1 MVRTLL
7 VRGLWVGLVAGLLA
21 LGFAYLFGEAPIDRA
36 IDFEEQAA
44 HAAGE
49 HHGAE
54 LVSRSVQSTLGLATA
69 TAVYGVAF
77 GGIFALVF
85 GAVSGR
91 VGRLG
96 ARATAALLALAGFVS
111 VSLVPF
117 LKYPASPPGANNP
130 ESIGDRTGLYVA
142 MVIISVAVTIAAI
155 ALGRRLV
162 PRHGLWNAT
171 LLAAAAFVLVIAGVQ
186 LALPTVNEVP
196 ADFPATVLYQF
207 RLASLSSQAVLWTT
221 LGLLFGWLT
230 EWSLAQ
236 VQPGGA
242 QVATRTPA
250 G

>member
-7 VRGLWVGLVAGLLA
+7 VRGLWVGLVAGLLV

-36 IDFEEQAA
+36 IDFEEQVA

-54 LVSRSVQSTLGLATA
+54 LVSRSVQSTIGLATA

-85 GAVSGR
+85 AAVSGR
-91 VGRLG
+91 VGGLG

-117 LKYPASPPGANNP
+117 LKYPASPPAANNP

-142 MVIISVAVTIAAI
+142 MVIVSVAVTIAAI

-171 LLAAAAFVLVIAGVQ
+171 MLAAAAFVLVIAGVQ
-186 LALPTVNEVP
+186 VALPTVNEIP

-207 RLASLSSQAVLWTT
+207 RLASLGSQAVLWVT

-230 EWSLAQ
+230 ERGLPQARSGAAQ
-236 VQPGGA
+236 L
-242 QVATRTPA
+242 TRTPA